1 MQTTTVQEIPTGTVV
16 IDLVDASTKT
26 AVWRGMAKDQIS
38 TSATPEERQQKADQV
53 AQKLFE
59 NYPPQAKK

>member
-1 MQTTTVQEIPTGTVV
+1 M
-16 IDLVDASTKT
+16 
-26 AVWRGMAKDQIS
+26 VWRGIAKDQLS